1 MATPREDG
9 FAMPGEFAPH
19 KRTLMGWPTRRE
31 LWGATLAQ
39 AKSDYADVANAIAAF
54 EPVAMV
60 AKPEDAEEARAALS
74 GNVEIIELPI
84 DDSWLRDNGP
94 IFLLDGA
101 GNRAASAFGFNAWG
115 EKFTP
120 YDEDARLAR
129 RLMRRWDVPCYD
141 PDMVLEGGSVHVDG
155 AGLVIT
161 TEQCLLH
168 PSRNPGMSR
177 EEIEERVLAY
187 LGADQMLWLGKGLV
201 EDRDTDG
208 HVDLIVQ
215 VTGPRAIVLQ
225 TVPDANPN
233 AENCRE
239 NLARARGAGLAVLE
253 FEHLH
258 YGEVAGDPVTMSY
271 LNLYLCNGAAI
282 VPTSGVPAS
291 DEPAL
296 ARLAEVVPE
305 REIVAV
311 PGMVLAYGG
320 GGPHC
325 ITQQVPAV

>member
-1 MATPREDG
+1 
-9 FAMPGEFAPH
+9 MPAELAPH
-19 KRTLMGWPTRRE
+19 ERTLMGWPARHE
-31 LWGATLAQ
+31 LWRDELGQ
-39 AKSDYADVANAIAAF
+39 AKADYADVANAIAAF

-60 AKPEDAEEARAALS
+60 VRPQDAEEARAALS
-74 GNVEIIELPI
+74 GNVEIVELAI

-94 IFLLDGA
+94 IFLVDGR
-101 GNRAASAFGFNAWG
+101 GNRAASAFAFNAWG
-115 EKFTP
+115 EKFEG
-120 YDEDARLAR
+120 YEDDALLAR
-129 RLMRRWDVPCYD
+129 RLLRRWNMPAYD
-141 PDMVLEGGSVHVDG
+141 PEMVLEGGSVHVDG

-168 PSRNPGMSR
+168 PNRNPGMSR
-177 EEIEERVLAY
+177 EEIEERVLAF
-187 LGADQMLWLGKGLV
+187 LGADEMLWLGHGLV

-225 TVPDANPN
+225 AVPDGNPN
-233 AENCRE
+233 AAHCAE
-239 NLARARGAGLAVLE
+239 NLARARAAGLAVLE

-258 YGEVAGDPVTMSY
+258 YGAVAGEAVAMSY

-282 VPTSGVPAS
+282 VPVSGDPAS

-296 ARLAEVVPE
+296 ARLAEAFPE

-311 PGMVLAYGG
+311 PGLVLAWGG

-325 ITQQVPAV
+325 ITQQVPAL